1 MSKMISIPERHLPPE
16 LADLP
21 CIRAEVAYEVAPGSL
36 MPSLEG
42 PVFDREG
49 NFYCC
54 HTAPGDTSVIKI
66 TPRGEQSEFYHNDVG
81 MTVGL
86 AFHKDGRCFAS
97 DMLSSCINIL
107 SPEGNLL
114 DTLYIDD
121 DGRKMR
127 PDCMVF
133 RENGDLCF
141 TDLSGHLH
149 DPSGGVYVLRADS
162 GYEEMELFLGE
173 LCAPDGIT
181 FAPDGRSMW
190 ITEVSSNSV
199 IRVLLDPKGN
209 PRVAQHSPLCV
220 YRNAS
225 SSNVDTCVMDENGFI
240 YVGIM
245 MGGRAVILDQDGI
258 PVANILAPGFEEGK
272 LRYTPNLALKQ
283 NACEGYL
290 LASDDDR
297 AVVLRFE
304 AFAPGQRL
312 YAFE

>member
-66 TPRGEQSEFYHNDVG
+66 TPEGEQSEFYHNDVG

-86 AFHKDGRCFAS
+86 AFHKDGRCFTS

-127 PDCMVF
+127 PDSWYF
-133 RENGDLCF
+133 AR
-141 TDLSGHLH
+141 T
-149 DPSGGVYVLRADS
+149 
-162 GYEEMELFLGE
+162 
-173 LCAPDGIT
+173 GIC
-181 FAPDGRSMW
+181 
-190 ITEVSSNSV
+190 VSP
-199 IRVLLDPKGN
+199 I
-209 PRVAQHSPLCV
+209 
-220 YRNAS
+220 
-225 SSNVDTCVMDENGFI
+225 
-240 YVGIM
+240 
-245 MGGRAVILDQDGI
+245 
-258 PVANILAPGFEEGK
+258 
-272 LRYTPNLALKQ
+272 
-283 NACEGYL
+283 
-290 LASDDDR
+290 
-297 AVVLRFE
+297 
-304 AFAPGQRL
+304 
-312 YAFE
+312 